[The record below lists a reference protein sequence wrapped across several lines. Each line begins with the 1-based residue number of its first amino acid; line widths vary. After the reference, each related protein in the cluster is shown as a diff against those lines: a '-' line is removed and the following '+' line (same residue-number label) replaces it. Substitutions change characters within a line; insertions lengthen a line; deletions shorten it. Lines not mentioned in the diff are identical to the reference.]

1 MWPIIKISLWQTS
14 FQVVSF
20 SFSLKK
26 GSVFN
31 TNPEMVHSPGLFQ
44 KLQIFEFSDFI

>member
-1 MWPIIKISLWQTS
+1 MADYKNQSVANFISSCFIISS
-14 FQVVSF
+14 
-20 SFSLKK
+20 SLKK

-44 KLQIFEFSDFI
+44 KLQILGFSDFI